1 MKLEHLGVEFL
12 SPGLLKEAQEL
23 GAGASHFHPAG
34 FVEVNFSAAR
44 RGGKAKPAPVML
56 MLTTKQSAAA
66 AERSAATVTAAL
78 EERDS
83 ALAAAMRGEF
93 SGLSDGGSS
102 VGEDEEHSVF
112 SAEDE
117 DNDEGGRDDPS
128 GDCLPLRRLGRGPD
142 LCAADIDY
150 SDDDDNADSAAPR
163 VNLRRLRRSNT
174 PPATIP
180 RTRSSGPRQSSSL
193 SGCVEDE
200 PRETRSPWGS
210 AGPHLI
216 IVRRFSRLSCALRL
230 CAYRNACAHAGAS
243 FDAGKLA
250 P

>member
-12 SPGLLKEAQEL
+12 GPGLLKEAQEL
-23 GAGASHFHPAG
+23 GAGAGLFHPAG
-34 FVEVNFSAAR
+34 FVEVNYAAAR

-56 MLTTKQSAAA
+56 LLTTQQSAAA

-78 EERDS
+78 EQRDS

-102 VGEDEEHSVF
+102 VGDDEHSVL
-112 SAEDE
+112 SAED
-117 DNDEGGRDDPS
+117 DDDEEGSRDDPS
-128 GDCLPLRRLGRGPD
+128 EDCFPRLGRGPD
-142 LCAADIDY
+142 LCAADIAI
-150 SDDDDNADSAAPR
+150 SDDDENADSAAPTEYI
-163 VNLRRLRRSNT
+163 RRLRRSNA

-180 RTRSSGPRQSSSL
+180 RTRSSGAGQSSSL
-193 SGCVEDE
+193 SGCAEEE
-200 PRETRSPWGS
+200 PRENRGPWGS

-216 IVRRFSRLSCALRL
+216 IVRRFGNWYCALRL
-230 CAYRNACAHAGAS
+230 SVCRNACARAGAS
-243 FDAGKLA
+243 LDAGKLA